1 MVNAKERKSQRKILS
16 FSTTM
21 RNPYRIGKF
30 LVAIATYKDK
40 VLTHEVIMDIVK
52 LVLNYRLYTPMFI
65 KHDKILK
72 DKFDDENYN
81 FSNEELEL
89 IIKNS
94 PQNHKESGF
103 EHGWESRFDTWFKLM
118 SELGFCYYAKNEK
131 IIISQS
137 GQMLIDAFFDKKMK
151 VFKDSY
157 DESLAG
163 AVFLNAFSRYE
174 VGNPYKKNLNHNKP
188 FRLLL
193 KLLIKLKSSNQKPLN
208 IKEIPIL
215 LCWQN
220 DDENELYG
228 YICSLRNEIY
238 SLTGAKFAYSDEFIY
253 EKCLFLLESDN
264 IKRFKASQILV
275 EAVDEYIRKMR
286 ITGLI
291 SLRGGGRFIDINTNE
306 IKKVEYVCGMNDSF
320 SGDYLDSSSVNK
332 MRFFEY
338 MSFVD
343 TFLTTATA
351 ISDDSDI
358 KIIKLKDVAKNYQSN
373 VIENELLI
381 ICNKGKT
388 SKDDFFKLIDK
399 PLRFEFLTAVYM
411 VQKFKDINVVPNYKS
426 DDEGN
431 PIFTASGGN
440 ADIIAYDKDTESYIE
455 VTLLKDRSQ
464 VANEMI
470 PIERHLDEY
479 IKSSDNDK
487 LKFSVFVAPS
497 IHDDAKR
504 YAKFAKFDKN
514 LNIPYYG
521 IDEFITKVSSSEK
534 LNQLNDESL
543 LRAK

>member
-1 MVNAKERKSQRKILS
+1 MLTSKERKAERKILS

-30 LVAIATYKDK
+30 LVAIAKYKDK
-40 VLTHEVIMDIVK
+40 ILTHEVIMDIIK
-52 LVLNYRLYTPMFI
+52 SVLNYKLYAPMLI

-72 DKFDDENYN
+72 DKFYDDDYK
-81 FSNEELEL
+81 FSDEELEF
-89 IIKNS
+89 IIQNS

-103 EHGWESRFDTWFKLM
+103 EYGWESRFDTWFKLM

-131 IIISQS
+131 IIISRS
-137 GQMLIDAFFDKKMK
+137 GQMLIDAFFDKEMQ
-151 VFKDSY
+151 VFRDNY

-174 VGNPYKKNLNHNKP
+174 VGNPYKKNLNHNNP

-193 KLLIKLKSSNQKPLN
+193 RLLTRLKDLCQSPLSV
-208 IKEIPIL
+208 KEIPIL

-220 DDENELYG
+220 DDIDELYE

-238 SLTGAKFAYSDEFIY
+238 RLTKTNFAYSDEFIY
-253 EKCLFLLESDN
+253 EKCLFLLQSDN
-264 IKRFKASQILV
+264 VKRFKASQILV

-306 IKKVEYVCGMNDSF
+306 IKKVEYICNMNDRF
-320 SGDYLDSSSVNK
+320 SGDYLDSSSIN
-332 MRFFEY
+332 RFKFFSY

-343 TFLTTATA
+343 VFLTTTTVAG
-351 ISDDSDI
+351 DNNDI
-358 KIIKLKDVAKNYQSN
+358 KMMKLKEVAKNYQSN

-381 ICNKGKT
+381 TCNKGKT

-411 VQKFKDINVVPNYKS
+411 VQKFKDINVIPNYKS

-431 PIFTASGGN
+431 PVFTASGGN
-440 ADIIAYDKDTESYIE
+440 ADIVAYDKDTESYIE
-455 VTLLKDRSQ
+455 VTLLRDRSQ
-464 VANEMI
+464 ATNEMI

-479 IKSSDNDK
+479 VKTSNNNK
-487 LKFSVFVAPS
+487 FKFSVFIAPS
-497 IHDDAKR
+497 IHSDAKR

-514 LNIPYYG
+514 LNIPYYDINDF
-521 IDEFITKVSSSEK
+521 IDKVRISQE
-534 LNQLNDESL
+534 LIDLNDETL
-543 LRAK
+543 LV